1 MKEIKIAMTVAN
13 GKPALMM
20 TSSDKKGDL
29 ELYLELDDHLM
40 SMINNHVQEVKSG
53 NQI

>member
-1 MKEIKIAMTVAN
+1 MEAIKIAMTVAN

-20 TSSDKKGDL
+20 TSSNKKGDL
-29 ELYLELDDHLM
+29 ELYLELDDNLM
-40 SMINNHVQEVKSG
+40 SRINSHVQEVKSG